1 MAKMKVIKKA
11 GKKEIKFHPGGL
23 HQSLGVKAGQK
34 IPASK
39 IAAAK
44 AGKYGEKA
52 KKQAMFMANVL
63 TGKKKK

>member
-1 MAKMKVIKKA
+1 MATKVIKKA
-11 GKKEIKFHPGGL
+11 GKKPIKFHEGGL
-23 HQSLGVKAGQK
+23 HESLGIKKGQK

-44 AGKYGEKA
+44 AGKYGTKA
-52 KKQAMFMANVL
+52 RKQAMFMANVL